1 MILHKISAQETLA
14 CAVNGY
20 NKRLDMTPSN
30 RKSQELDARNIMEG
44 LEEFATFASFNSNLS
59 GMRVLSVETA
69 QLPLRPHSRL
79 KTVETCRPEHKAI
92 AL

>member
-1 MILHKISAQETLA
+1 
-14 CAVNGY
+14 
-20 NKRLDMTPSN
+20 MTPSN
-30 RKSQELDARNIMEG
+30 KKSMELETRNIMEG

-69 QLPLRPHSRL
+69 RPTELPVRRHSRL
-79 KTVETCRPEHKAI
+79 KTVETCRPEHKAM